1 VSGTSGHLAWTPGH
15 SRIARPSCAFLDEG
29 TGQDGKLSETSGHLG
44 RQLGQAPQLTP
55 PLACIYK
62 GCPRL
67 EAPLLLA
74 LLLLTLPQRTV
85 YGSAS

>member
-1 VSGTSGHLAWTPGH
+1 VSGTTGHLTWTPGH
-15 SRIARPSCAFLDEG
+15 SRIARPSCAFLDGSTE
-29 TGQDGKLSETSGHLG
+29 QDGKLSETPGHLG
-44 RQLGQAPQLTP
+44 RQPGQAPQLAP

-74 LLLLTLPQRTV
+74 LLLLTLPQRTA
-85 YGSAS
+85 YGFVS